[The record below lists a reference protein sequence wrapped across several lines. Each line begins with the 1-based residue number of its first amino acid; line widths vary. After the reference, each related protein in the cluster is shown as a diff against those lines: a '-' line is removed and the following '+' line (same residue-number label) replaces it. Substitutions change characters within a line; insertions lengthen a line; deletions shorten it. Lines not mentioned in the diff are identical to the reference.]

1 MMVTEFEIGSGK
13 IFLAV
18 LRCSKERDSCEIQ
31 AKYDQNNNVI
41 KQQK

>member
-1 MMVTEFEIGSGK
+1 MMVTELEIGSGK

-18 LRCSKERDSCEIQ
+18 LRSSKERDSCEIQ
-31 AKYDQNNNVI
+31 AKYDEKNNAI